1 MHYIV
6 HNKNGTSKLINLLD
20 STANKAPK
28 CGTKIWV
35 EINNSSPDAYDP
47 ADQTKCKTEML
58 NSKLCDYSNA
68 CVLVT
73 GSITV
78 AGNGDV
84 GGVKRADERIKDA
97 IFNNC
102 TSFREFIS
110 EINITH
116 TDNAMMPMYSLIEHS
131 DNY

>member
-1 MHYIV
+1 
-6 HNKNGTSKLINLLD
+6 
-20 STANKAPK
+20 
-28 CGTKIWV
+28 
-35 EINNSSPDAYDP
+35 
-47 ADQTKCKTEML
+47 ML

-97 IFNNC
+97 IFNKC
-102 TSFREFIS
+102 TPFREFIS
-110 EINITH
+110 EIN
-116 TDNAMMPMYSLIEHS
+116 NR
-131 DNY
+131 